1 MQLFESDESDV
12 VSSLFEWRSHA
23 KSTPWRRTFCLRSI
37 LIKYSFNAGDVFYS
51 KANRTLSIHYQQTKV
66 VVLHLSFHW
75 SFLINILLFGRFI
88 YSNAFHRG
96 WYEGRGMEKDREGE
110 GNDSFHQMGQES
122 LELCLGQSPYVS
134 GRVPNIWTII
144 AITPQGINNELK
156 CSNWD
161 FNLGSYGVLALQ
173 PEG

>member
-12 VSSLFEWRSHA
+12 VSPLFEWRSHA

-75 SFLINILLFGRFI
+75 SFLINILLFGRYI

-110 GNDSFHQMGQES
+110 GNDSFPKMAKKAWNCVLVSHHTWVAGS
-122 LELCLGQSPYVS
+122 LTS
-134 GRVPNIWTII
+134 GPLLLLLPRASTMSWSAATG
-144 AITPQGINNELK
+144 T
-156 CSNWD
+156 ST
-161 FNLGSYGVLALQ
+161 
-173 PEG
+173 